1 MFEFIKKAIYIG
13 AGLASMTAEKIEE
26 AVEEI
31 VKKGEISEKQGKELI
46 QDLKEK
52 SGKAKKDFG
61 ERIDKVVNDTLQKL
75 NIPMRTEVE
84 ELRARIEQLE
94 KAAEKKE

>member
-52 SGKAKKDFG
+52 SGKAKKDLG
-61 ERIDKVVNDTLQKL
+61 ERIDKVVHETLQKL
-75 NIPMRTEVE
+75 NIPTRTEVE
-84 ELRARIEQLE
+84 ELRARIDHLE